1 MSQKN
6 LDEWFIH
13 GPKGKVV
20 PAPPMGAPTFRGGS
34 PPVYQQYPQSQLP
47 AGHREIDAALKKD
60 PNAEPPPYAPPP
72 CTIATCIVIISTVFA
87 RNFSTRDFAA
97 GIVRVFQKVGLTR
110 LDNGEFV
117 TYTGHFKELRLQ
129 NRNIFRNLGAEY

>member
-1 MSQKN
+1 MSDILQVVDLVACGPLKAGQRAQRALQL
-6 LDEWFIH
+6 LDYMQEFTRL
-13 GPKGKVV
+13 
-20 PAPPMGAPTFRGGS
+20 A
-34 PPVYQQYPQSQLP
+34 
-47 AGHREIDAALKKD
+47 DAALKKD
-60 PNAEPPPYAPPP
+60 PNAELPPYAPPP
-72 CTIATCIVIISTVFA
+72 CTIATCIAIISTVFA

>member
-47 AGHREIDAALKKD
+47 AGHREIDVPGFKNIVSVQTNPGGGTCGFYVTAAMYGITSAWDMRVALAD
-60 PNAEPPPYAPPP
+60 
-72 CTIATCIVIISTVFA
+72 TFA
-87 RNFSTRDFAA
+87 MRPR
-97 GIVRVFQKVGLTR
+97 R
-110 LDNGEFV
+110 
-117 TYTGHFKELRLQ
+117 
-129 NRNIFRNLGAEY
+129 

>member
-1 MSQKN
+1 MSDILQVVDLVACGPLKAGQRAQRALQL
-6 LDEWFIH
+6 LDYMQEFTRL
-13 GPKGKVV
+13 
-20 PAPPMGAPTFRGGS
+20 A
-34 PPVYQQYPQSQLP
+34 
-47 AGHREIDAALKKD
+47 DAALKKD